1 MAGKDRLLNV
11 QLQNVADKHKS
22 LGGTSHLRTK
32 IGDDYA
38 S

>member
-1 MAGKDRLLNV
+1 MAGKDRLSKV
-11 QLQNVADKHKS
+11 QLQNVADKDKS
-22 LGGTSHLRTK
+22 LGGTRHLRTK